1 MTNFYNYLKDN
12 SILKEHSY
20 LRNPNV
26 VATLL
31 NKKLK
36 DKKILFYGD
45 GSHTKE
51 VISFL
56 DKDSIDIVGIIS
68 DISIEHMYIR
78 EDFEYPLFDIK
89 DVDLYDFDYIILLGY
104 WNSRNLYL
112 FITKY
117 NLESSKVFLPYKTKE
132 LIDIADKKGHIN
144 YIRKTKKP
152 LVCLILNS
160 DRRDFI
166 SSASKYLKKYF
177 ELVKVYISND
187 VVYESNDSFNEVF
200 FISGNFNFLEKFF
213 EKNNPDAVIFFHSGQ
228 LEVATARLVQI
239 MCKNKIKYIYS
250 TTDFFFNNAF
260 CMDDK
265 LLAKTFN
272 IEENKFNILKKVEH
286 EIIQNAD
293 GIITN
298 WGGSYMENELNA
310 DALFSSYFHNN
321 TFFKNIQFDPRRIKV
336 CYTGNLGMDIKND
349 FHKIT
354 TLDNVFEKLLE
365 NQISMYIYNFQLK
378 SNIFY
383 PYDKLKKYDNFYW
396 KNFVKTEQMPE
407 ELSNY
412 HFGLNVL
419 NIGKTQLKIF
429 DTLFKSLFQAKI
441 ATYICAGLPI
451 IVSKEYKI
459 LYEFVSDNKIGFGT
473 DIENICSDINKISED
488 TFNLYKQNIY
498 YYQQNFLN
506 NNLGAKDIADYIT
519 KSLSK

>member
-12 SILKEHSY
+12 AILKEYSY
-20 LRNPNV
+20 FRNPKE

-31 NKKLK
+31 NRKLK

-51 VISFL
+51 VVNFL
-56 DKDSIDIVGIIS
+56 DKKSIDIVGIIS

-78 EDFEYPLFDIK
+78 EDFEYPLFNIK
-89 DVDLYDFDYIILLGY
+89 DIDLYDFDYIILLGY
-104 WNSRNLYL
+104 WNTRNLDL
-112 FITKY
+112 LITKY
-117 NLESSKVFLPYKTKE
+117 NLISSKVFLPYRTKE
-132 LIDIADKKGHIN
+132 LINIADKKGHIS

-177 ELVKVYISND
+177 ELIKIYISND
-187 VVYESNDSFNEVF
+187 IVYESNNFFDEVF
-200 FISGNFNFLEKFF
+200 FISGNFSFLDKFF
-213 EKNNPDAVIFFHSGQ
+213 KDNKTDAVIFFHSGQ

-239 MCKNKIKYIYS
+239 MCKNEIKYIYS
-250 TTDFFFNNAF
+250 TTDFFFNNVF

-272 IEENKFNILKKVEH
+272 IEEHEFSILKKAEH

-298 WGGSYMENELNA
+298 WGGSYMDNVNT
-310 DALFSSYFHNN
+310 DALFSSYFHNSIS
-321 TFFKNIQFDPRRIKV
+321 FKNVQFNPQKIKV
-336 CYTGNLGMDIKND
+336 CYTGNLGMDRKNN
-349 FHKIT
+349 FHKIA
-354 TLDNVFEKLLE
+354 TLDNVFENLLK
-365 NQISMYIYNFQLK
+365 NQISVYIYNFQTK
-378 SNIFY
+378 SNMFY
-383 PYDKLKKYDNFYW
+383 PYDKLKKYNNFYW
-396 KNFVKTEQMPE
+396 KSFVTTEKMPE

-419 NIGKTQLKIF
+419 NIGKQQVKIF
-429 DTLFKSLFQAKI
+429 DTLFKSLFQAKVV
-441 ATYICAGLPI
+441 TYVCAGIPI

-473 DIENICSDINKISED
+473 DIENICSDINKINEN

-498 YYQQNFLN
+498 YYQQTFLN
-506 NNLGAKDIADYIT
+506 NNLGAKDIANYIT
-519 KSLSK
+519 KSLLK